1 MSKKILIV
9 IIVLVVMLAAGFLIA
24 QSRFEQVERP
34 TSEDS
39 DNGSDG
45 QVAASVRDRQ
55 IRDYLVENY
64 GQADFQGRVYCD
76 YDLFGQEEPSDSVT
90 YYLWALCQ
98 EYYFDQASELKKGA
112 QVSGPV
118 ILETEIVDGHLII
131 WSHQFF
137 IDDPEGAYAHFPED
151 YHQRLGLETERTS
164 RLERSINNRAE
175 VDLLP
180 GMGK

>member
-1 MSKKILIV
+1 
-9 IIVLVVMLAAGFLIA
+9 MLGAGFLIA
-24 QSRFEQVERP
+24 QQRFERVERP
-34 TSEDS
+34 DPA
-39 DNGSDG
+39 DHDDQDG
-45 QVAASVRDRQ
+45 QIAASVLDRQ
-55 IRDYLVENY
+55 IRDYLVENF

-76 YDLFGQEEPSDSVT
+76 YDLFGQTEQEGLVT

-98 EYYFDQASELKKGA
+98 EYYFDQASELQKGT

-118 ILETEIVDGHLII
+118 ILETEIVDGHLIV

-137 IDDPEGAYAHFPED
+137 VDDLEDAYIHFPEE
-151 YHQRLGLETERTS
+151 YHQRLGPETERS
-164 RLERSINNRAE
+164 NRLERSINNRAE